1 MPSFVGKNKKST
13 FNDIKE
19 KLRKKLIGWK
29 EKLLSK
35 ASKESL
41 IKAVAQ
47 AISTYSMSC
56 FKLPNSLCEDSTS
69 MGSKTRGEENGV
81 GELGEIVGL

>member
-81 GELGEIVGL
+81 GELGEIVCL